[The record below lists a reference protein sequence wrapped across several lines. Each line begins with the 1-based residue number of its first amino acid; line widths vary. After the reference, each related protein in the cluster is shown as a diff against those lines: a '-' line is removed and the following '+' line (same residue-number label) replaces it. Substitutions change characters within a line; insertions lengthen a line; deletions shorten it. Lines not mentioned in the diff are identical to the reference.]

1 MLAWFSRG
9 KAYDIKVIL
18 CICLRCCFVICCGN
32 ARKSSEVTKP
42 VVQSTLEP
50 SAGSSSSAGAAPGVA
65 INTFQI
71 GPRREAPPPG
81 LLPQACLSHGL
92 TLVML

>member
-1 MLAWFSRG
+1 MIPKRFS
-9 KAYDIKVIL
+9 AYACSAALSYVAAMHVSPV
-18 CICLRCCFVICCGN
+18 RFQ
-32 ARKSSEVTKP
+32 VTKP

-50 SAGSSSSAGAAPGVA
+50 SAGSTSSAGAAPGAA

-71 GPRREAPPPG
+71 GQRREAPPPG

-92 TLVML
+92 ALVMP